1 MLTMVLAATA
11 IPVAFRPLQQAELLP
26 FSIDAY
32 DIVANVAGFV
42 PVGIVLAALGPVRA
56 VMAAALLSVFAETS
70 QLVMLYRSPSLID
83 VASNVLGA
91 ILGVIIV
98 ARYNVKPQ
106 FEATRPI
113 GAVAAV
119 LGLLLILGVWK
130 MSGNW
135 PGDRGTPT
143 SGTGSLEAHWTF
155 DESSGGIALDSSG
168 HGLNGEYHSE
178 PKRVAG
184 PMGSA
189 VKFDGTA
196 DYIDFGH
203 PTALRLSSSVTISAW
218 IKSTSFPQDDAAIVS
233 SRSSGVGFQLDTTI
247 DRGPRTIGFKL
258 ANCRGTTMA
267 RYGTTPL
274 ALDTWYYVAGV
285 YNAEAKTM
293 DVYLNGEL
301 DNGVLVG
308 PVMGIQ
314 KSSRENV
321 YAGRRSDSDQ
331 FGFTGEIDDVRIYSL
346 PLTQAEI
353 AADMHGSA
361 HSSALQRAA
370 GGDRRA
376 TPSRPEDRKEACS
389 GSPDPEDKNL
399 PGTAAMLGVLAA
411 VACAG
416 LFPSRGPLRCLIVSL
431 AAGLLL
437 VPATASTLP
446 VLTRWMIPL
455 LSLAGGASVAFTM
468 RRKVRVESYVQPQW
482 WGGFFRRFFGR
493 R

>member
-70 QLVMLYRSPSLID
+70 QLVMLYRVPSLTD
-83 VASNVLGA
+83 VATNVLGA
-91 ILGVIIV
+91 ILGVIFV
-98 ARYNVKPQ
+98 ARYKVKPQ

-113 GAVAAV
+113 GAVAAA
-119 LGLLLILGVWK
+119 LALLLILGVWK
-130 MSGNW
+130 MSGN
-135 PGDRGTPT
+135 RGTSTP
-143 SGTGSLEAHWTF
+143 GTGTLEAHWTF
-155 DESSGGIALDSSG
+155 DESSGRVALDSSG
-168 HGLNGEYHSE
+168 HGLNGEYHNE

-218 IKSTSFPQDDAAIVS
+218 IKSTSFPRDDAAIVS

-285 YNAEAKTM
+285 YNAKAKTI

-308 PVMGIQ
+308 PVMGMQ
-314 KSSRENV
+314 KSSRNNI
-321 YAGRRSDSDQ
+321 YIGRRSDTDRL
-331 FGFTGEIDDVRIYSL
+331 TGEIDDVRIYSL

-370 GGDRRA
+370 GGDRRP

-399 PGTAAMLGVLAA
+399 PGTAAMLGVLAV

-416 LFPSRGPLRCLIVSL
+416 LLPSSGPLRCLIVSL
-431 AAGLLL
+431 AAGLLF
-437 VPATASTLP
+437 VPATAPTLP
-446 VLTRWMIPL
+446 VLTRWMILL
-455 LSLAGGASVAFTM
+455 LSLAGGVSVAFTM
-468 RRKVRVESYVQPQW
+468 RRQVRVDSYVQPQW
-482 WGGFFRRFFGR
+482 RGGFFRRFFGR